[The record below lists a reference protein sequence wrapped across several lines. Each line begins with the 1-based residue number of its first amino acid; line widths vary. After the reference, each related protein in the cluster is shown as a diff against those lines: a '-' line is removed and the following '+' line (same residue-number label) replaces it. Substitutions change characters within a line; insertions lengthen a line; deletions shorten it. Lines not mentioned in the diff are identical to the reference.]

1 MGDWEG
7 VGRRG
12 LWRGGRERRGGGGF
26 LGSGMGRPGR
36 LEQLGGWEEQCWG
49 GGRGGG
55 VEGDGVGGAGRGL
68 GGKKWGW
75 EGKQG
80 DGLRSKEPGESGASL
95 VPGQR

>member
-1 MGDWEG
+1 MG
-7 VGRRG
+7 
-12 LWRGGRERRGGGGF
+12 
-26 LGSGMGRPGR
+26 GSGGAAAGFWDGETGATGATGGLGRAV
-36 LEQLGGWEEQCWG
+36 LG

>member
-26 LGSGMGRPGR
+26 LGWGDWGDWSNWGAGKSSA
-36 LEQLGGWEEQCWG
+36 G